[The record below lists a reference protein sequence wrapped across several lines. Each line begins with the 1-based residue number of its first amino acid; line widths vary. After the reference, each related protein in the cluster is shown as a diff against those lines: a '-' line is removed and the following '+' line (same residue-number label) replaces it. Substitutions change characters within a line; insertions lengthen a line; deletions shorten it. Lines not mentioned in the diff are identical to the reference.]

1 MTLQNLLQL
10 DPRLLEPQ
18 FMPVLDAGEKLW
30 QQRGRPTGRWELVDL
45 LTALIDQ
52 CVLRQI
58 EYPPVLLARKGQ
70 LKRGSFVPRHVSRDR
85 ATAGNVRADSPAHSS
100 EQREQ
105 QSAKPGS
112 CAKCGGRGFV
122 QRNGSA
128 SLCGCWG
135 KK

>member
-1 MTLQNLLQL
+1 MTLQTLLQL

-18 FMPVLDAGEKLW
+18 FMPVLDAAEKLW
-30 QQRGRPTGRWELVDL
+30 QRRGRPTERWALVDFL
-45 LTALIDQ
+45 GTVIDQ
-52 CVLRQI
+52 CVLHQI
-58 EYPPVLLARKGQ
+58 EYPAVLLARKGQ
-70 LKRGSFVPRHVSRDR
+70 LKRGSFVPRDVSRDR
-85 ATAGNVRADSPAHSS
+85 ATLGS
-100 EQREQ
+100 EQRE

-112 CAKCGGRGFV
+112 CAKCGGLGYV